1 MWRREERKVLQLR
14 FVGYELKKWSRDS
27 LLAFFIIYPL
37 IFAAAARWLV
47 PIIETRSN
55 ITLVPYYYLIVGAL
69 ALFTPLIFGAVAAFS
84 ILEDRDDNILLAIK
98 VAPLS
103 LNFFIGIK
111 LLIVFLLSFLS
122 SVFIIWFSRLASV
135 SASTLIGVS
144 FVAAGA
150 APLTALLINAVASN
164 KIEGFASV
172 KGLGVLI
179 ILPVVAL
186 LFFDKKEFLF
196 AFVPGF
202 WPAKALATAMLP
214 NQAFQLS
221 YTAYLVLGLAYV
233 VTLNLATY
241 RLFKA
246 KVS

>member
-1 MWRREERKVLQLR
+1 MLQLR
-14 FVGYELKKWSRDS
+14 YIGYELKKWSRDS

-47 PIIETRSN
+47 PLIETRSN
-55 ITLVPYYYLIVGAL
+55 ITLAPYYYLIVGAL

-84 ILEDRDDNILLAIK
+84 ILEDRDDNILLALK

-122 SVFIIWFSRLASV
+122 SVFIIWFSRLADV
-135 SASTLIGVS
+135 VPSTLIAVS
-144 FVAAGA
+144 FVAAGS
-150 APLTALLINAVASN
+150 APLTALLINAIASN

-179 ILPVVAL
+179 ILPIVAL

-196 AFVPGF
+196 AFTPGF

-221 YTAYLVLGLAYV
+221 YAAYLVLGLAYV
-233 VTLNLATY
+233 VILNLVTY

-246 KVS
+246 KVG

>member
-1 MWRREERKVLQLR
+1 MFQLR
-14 FVGYELKKWSRDS
+14 YVSYELKKWSRDS

-47 PIIETRSN
+47 PLIETRSN
-55 ITLVPYYYLIVGAL
+55 ITLAYYYYLIIGAL

-103 LNFFIGIK
+103 VDFFIGIK
-111 LLIVFLLSFLS
+111 LLIVFLLSFFS
-122 SVFIIWFSRLASV
+122 SVFIIWFSRLAEV
-135 SASTLIGVS
+135 SAGTLIGVS

-164 KIEGFASV
+164 KIEGFAAI
-172 KGLGVLI
+172 KGTGVLL
-179 ILPVVAL
+179 ILPVVSL

-202 WPAKALATAMLP
+202 WPAKALAVAMLP
-214 NQAFQLS
+214 GRTFQLS
-221 YTAYLVLGLAYV
+221 YIAYLLIGLAYV
-233 VTLNLATY
+233 VILNTVAY
-241 RLFKA
+241 RLFQA
-246 KVS
+246 KVN